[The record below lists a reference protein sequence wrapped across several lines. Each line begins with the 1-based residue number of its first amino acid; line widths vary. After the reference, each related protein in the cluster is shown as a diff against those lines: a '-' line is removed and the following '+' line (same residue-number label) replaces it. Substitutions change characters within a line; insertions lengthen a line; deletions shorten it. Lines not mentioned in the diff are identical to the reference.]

1 MLLDSPCCVQAAC
14 PAQVQNAGPGAA
26 ARCAAVDQAVQQP
39 PAPLRQLLPKSAVGR
54 DTAGPLLTLTLIWQP
69 RARLQNTSCLA
80 KICQPLVSCCSAL
93 PVEDCLFTLLLATE
107 ALRGLLR
114 AAALRLWAHA
124 CPAAA
129 MAPKRPRAPTA
140 STPAKRAAKSSVAA
154 ASPLASAP
162 TSSPALQRPTHV
174 AQEAARLP
182 GGRPW
187 SAARR
192 QALEKVCPTLDP
204 TSYAVNAD
212 HWADLDDAWDLI
224 MASPV
229 FQGVPQEEPLEI
241 VSMTRKTKV
250 SGDGSAV
257 EGGHIQPFSTALC
270 LDAMAT
276 RGVYTCGSNL
286 LWATPFYT
294 PLPGVPIN
302 RQGAHVSNCFR
313 RNT

>member
-1 MLLDSPCCVQAAC
+1 
-14 PAQVQNAGPGAA
+14 
-26 ARCAAVDQAVQQP
+26 
-39 PAPLRQLLPKSAVGR
+39 
-54 DTAGPLLTLTLIWQP
+54 
-69 RARLQNTSCLA
+69 
-80 KICQPLVSCCSAL
+80 
-93 PVEDCLFTLLLATE
+93 
-107 ALRGLLR
+107 
-114 AAALRLWAHA
+114 
-124 CPAAA
+124 
-129 MAPKRPRAPTA
+129 MAPKRPRAPAA
-140 STPAKRAAKSSVAA
+140 STPAKRPAKLSVATASPSASTPA
-154 ASPLASAP
+154 ASLADE
-162 TSSPALQRPTHV
+162 SSPALQRPTHV

-192 QALEKVCPTLDP
+192 QALEKVCPTLDS
-204 TSYAVNAD
+204 TSYAINAD
-212 HWADLDDAWDLI
+212 HWADLEDAWDLI

-229 FQGVPQEEPLEI
+229 FHGEEPLEI

-257 EGGHIQPFSTALC
+257 EGGHVQPFSVASC

-302 RQGAHVSNCFR
+302 RQGACVSNCVR